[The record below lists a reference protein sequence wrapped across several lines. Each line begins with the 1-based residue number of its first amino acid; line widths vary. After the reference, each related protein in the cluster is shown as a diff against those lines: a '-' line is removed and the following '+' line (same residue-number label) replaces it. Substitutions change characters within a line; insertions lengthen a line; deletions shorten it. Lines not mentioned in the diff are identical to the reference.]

1 MAMDWSFLIKNKKAL
16 SVTTDTRTLNAGD
29 VFFALRGENFDGN
42 TFVADALKKGVSLVV
57 MDDKAQY
64 EQLGSEQKSKCVVVE
79 NSLLALQDLANQ
91 WRKMLSIKVL
101 AITGTNGKT
110 TTKELITTVL
120 KTKYKVCATQ
130 GNLNNEIGVPLT
142 LLKMT
147 AEDDI
152 AIVEMGASHPGDIK
166 ELAEIAEPDCGLI
179 TNVGIAHIAGFGSF
193 EGVMQTKKELYDYL
207 KKHDGFVFR
216 NADNQYLTTMAGD
229 LKSITYRTG
238 EMLENTHLIGS
249 YNAENVSAAICVGE
263 YFGVEKA
270 AAIEAIRGYIPHNN
284 RSMLL
289 QTQHNTVIM
298 DAYNANPSS
307 MMVALNDFDGD
318 TYILGS
324 MQELGTY
331 SQTAHQ
337 NLVNSLNERRADN
350 VFLVG
355 EEFEQTTATYPIFRT
370 VEELE
375 DFLQKNPL
383 KNRKILV
390 KGSRKNKLEN
400 IINNL

>member
-1 MAMDWSFLIKNKKAL
+1 MDWNFLIKNKKSL

-29 VFFALRGENFDGN
+29 VFFALYGENFDGN

-57 MDDKAQY
+57 MDDKAQF
-64 EQLGSEQKSKCVVVE
+64 EQLESEQKSKCVVVE
-79 NSLLALQDLANQ
+79 NSLLALQDLANK

-120 KTKYKVCATQ
+120 KTKYRVCATQ

-207 KKHDGFVFR
+207 KMHDGFVFR

-238 EMLENTHLIGS
+238 KMLENTHLIGS

-263 YFGVEKA
+263 YFGIEKV
-270 AAIEAIRGYIPHNN
+270 AAIEAIRGYVPHNN

-307 MMVALNDFDGD
+307 MVVALNDFDGD